1 MMVMVLLIR
10 NDNDDDDDGIPDD
23 QDDFPLDSRY
33 SKDTDNDGIPNL
45 IDPDDD
51 GDGYDDGED
60 VFPLDGT
67 EHEDTDLDGIGNN
80 SDLDID
86 GDNVLNIFDICPDT
100 HIGEIVDEYGC
111 SKFILSAMNFF
122 VSKVEKC
129 AGENEISIAVV
140 DTSVT
145 YNVAISGAVNQT
157 DSFSSSNWT
166 LEGLSAGVY
175 TICITV
181 DGVSPLEFER
191 CFEVTIEES
200 DPLLVNSLYNKENQT
215 VSFDLSGGSA
225 YQITHNGK
233 TTQTSSSKHTVT
245 IG

>member
-1 MMVMVLLIR
+1 
-10 NDNDDDDDGIPDD
+10 
-23 QDDFPLDSRY
+23 
-33 SKDTDNDGIPNL
+33 
-45 IDPDDD
+45 
-51 GDGYDDGED
+51 
-60 VFPLDGT
+60 
-67 EHEDTDLDGIGNN
+67 
-80 SDLDID
+80 
-86 GDNVLNIFDICPDT
+86 
-100 HIGEIVDEYGC
+100 
-111 SKFILSAMNFF
+111 MNFF
-122 VSKVEKC
+122 VSKIEKC

-140 DTSVT
+140 DTLVT

-200 DPLLVNSLYNKENQT
+200 DPLLVSSLYNKENQT

-233 TTQTSSSKHTVT
+233 TTQTSSSKHTVQLDKGINNISIST
-245 IG
+245 GIECQGLFENTYLNSYEVKYAPNPFKEQLQLFIGGKDNLVEIGVYASNGQLIDYQTVSLSFGMRNYSLNTSSYKQGVYIIKVKGQTLDQSIQVIKE